1 MARVPEMFSADNDS
15 PEDGSDAGEEASGAL
30 DPSVV
35 NAIGNALM
43 AHYRDLTNAPLPDRF
58 LVMLSELEAKEREHG
73 K

>member
-1 MARVPEMFSADNDS
+1 MARIPETASQHDDAS
-15 PEDGSDAGEEASGAL
+15 EDPDQEVQVTL

-35 NAIGNALM
+35 NAIGNALL
-43 AHYRDLTNAPLPDRF
+43 AHYRDLTDEPLPDRF